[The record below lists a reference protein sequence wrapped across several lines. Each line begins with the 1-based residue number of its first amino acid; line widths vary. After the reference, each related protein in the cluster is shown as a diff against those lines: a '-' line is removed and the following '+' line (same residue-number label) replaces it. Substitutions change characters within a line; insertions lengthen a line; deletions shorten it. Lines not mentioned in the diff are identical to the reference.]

1 MHKIENENLISIVI
15 DAINGVDG
23 AFENLYKATIKFSYG
38 VASSLLK
45 NEEDIEDALQ
55 NSYMYVAK
63 GIRDLKNPESFES
76 WLATIVRH
84 ECQKYIKKRKRITD
98 TFSRILSSKE
108 LEAISSESIPF
119 DLIEKREVNEEVR
132 KIVEN
137 LPDDKRAC
145 VVLYYFEGNSLS
157 EIAEILGIP
166 EGTIKSRLYGA
177 RKTLE
182 KELKKLQKKYD
193 TLYGISAI
201 PLVVAFLAYQAKNIA
216 VPNAIAEGASVC
228 IAAGGAAAI
237 SSGASAASATAGGVA
252 TAGATG
258 AAGVAGAAV
267 TTKLVAVVTAA
278 AVVTGGGIATV
289 NYVENKKEIEAT
301 IVSAI
306 SITEEYKTESSI
318 IEGTEFILTELTS
331 DNSGAEIR
339 QTTRLA
345 ISTMPTTATEKTTSF
360 NEISTERTTKETTQS
375 TTRKPTTTVPPT
387 TDAANIYNV
396 SGGIVSKYTGEG
408 GNVSIPS
415 NVGGD
420 IVTAIGTGAF
430 AGNSEIST
438 VSLPSSV
445 TRIGQE
451 AFSDCIKLKSISLP
465 SSLKS
470 IGIGAFY
477 GCASLTSVN
486 IPSGVTSI
494 GDDAFAD
501 CNSLEAITIPSSV
514 TSIGDNAFGGCDD
527 LIIKCTEGTAAH
539 IYAAENSIDYE
550 LI

>member
-38 VASSLLK
+38 IASALLK

-63 GIRDLKNPESFES
+63 GIRDLKKPESFES

-84 ECQKYIKKRKRITD
+84 ECQKYITKHKKITD
-98 TFSRILSSKE
+98 IFSRILSSKE

-182 KELKKLQKKYD
+182 KELKKLQKKDD

-267 TTKLVAVVTAA
+267 TTKVVAVVTAA

-301 IVSAI
+301 TVSEI
-306 SITEEYKTESSI
+306 SITEEHTTVSPI
-318 IEGTEFILTELTS
+318 IEGTELIMTELTS
-331 DNSGAEIR
+331 ENSEAETR
-339 QTTRLA
+339 QTTRTA
-345 ISTMPTTATEKTTSF
+345 ITTMLTTATEKTTSF
-360 NEISTERTTKETTQS
+360 KETLTERATGETTQS

-387 TDAANIYNV
+387 TDAANVYNV